1 MRVLAHIHTLN
12 EAAVIE
18 QAVAALE
25 RQTRRPDALV
35 IVDNGSTDG
44 TLDRAFPEWVTI
56 IRNPENVGV
65 SGSVRSG
72 ITYALEH
79 GFDWIWI
86 LDADSVA
93 DPKALAALL
102 DEYASWPS
110 SRQEETAFIACLPLD
125 QPDDYPLHGLL
136 FARYGR
142 VVTTPP
148 PDQRCYQCH
157 LTIWSGTLYHLAA
170 VRRIG
175 LPNPDYFLD
184 RGELEYGYR
193 VMKAGYKGFIHQD
206 AVIRHSV
213 RAEPVPIPKRLQGGP
228 ITLNFFEHAPVRCYY
243 ICRNTL
249 YFTIYNLKDEPLAKF
264 RQFFGLR
271 SRPGRSAPSGIAW
284 QTALFTLNFALR
296 PRGHG
301 AQIRACLRGIW
312 HGLTGNITARY

>member
-12 EAAVIE
+12 EADVIE

-25 RQTRRPDALV
+25 WQTRRPDALV

-56 IRNPENVGV
+56 IRNRENVGV
-65 SGSVRSG
+65 SGSIRTG

-170 VRRIG
+170 IRRIG

-193 VMKAGYKGFIHQD
+193 VMEAGYKGFIHQD

-296 PRGHG
+296 PRGHR

>member
-18 QAVAALE
+18 RAVAGLE
-25 RQTRRPDALV
+25 RQTRRPDGLI

-44 TLDRAFPEWVTI
+44 TLDRAFPEWATI

-65 SGSVRSG
+65 SGSIRNG
-72 ITYALEH
+72 LTYAFEH
-79 GFDWIWI
+79 GFDLIWI

-93 DPKALAALL
+93 DPEALATLL
-102 DEYASWPS
+102 GEYASWPS

-125 QPDDYPLHGLL
+125 QPEDYPRHGRL
-136 FARYGR
+136 FTPYGR
-142 VVTTPP
+142 VVISPP
-148 PDQRCYQCH
+148 GDQRCYQCH
-157 LTIWSGTLYHLAA
+157 VTVWSGSLYRLAA

-206 AVIRHSV
+206 AVIRHNI
-213 RAEPVPIPKRLQGGP
+213 RGEPLPTRIRGGP
-228 ITLNFFEHAPVRCYY
+228 ITLNFFEAAPLRCYY
-243 ICRNTL
+243 VCRNTL
-249 YFTIYNLKDEPLAKF
+249 YFTIYDLTDGLLAKF
-264 RQFFGLR
+264 RVLFRLR

-301 AQIRACLRGIW
+301 TQILACLRGIW
-312 HGLTGNITARY
+312 HGLTGNIAARY

>member
-12 EAAVIE
+12 EATVIE

-65 SGSVRSG
+65 SGSVRTG
-72 ITYALEH
+72 TTYALEH

-86 LDADSVA
+86 LYADSVA
-93 DPKALAALL
+93 NLKALAALL

-136 FARYGR
+136 FTRYGR